1 MTRVGFVVM
10 HTTQPPV
17 PPVHDEITSREAVEI
32 LGFTNLSTISR
43 YVGYG
48 KLTPS
53 RRLST
58 GQLMFWRADVQR
70 LADEQTGHTS

>member
-1 MTRVGFVVM
+1 M
-10 HTTQPPV
+10 HSTAAPAQPPT
-17 PPVHDEITSREAVEI
+17 DEITSREAMEI
-32 LGFTNLSTISR
+32 LGLTSLSTISK

-58 GQLMFWRADVQR
+58 GQFLFWRHDVQR
-70 LADEQTGHTS
+70 LADRYREAS

>member
-1 MTRVGFVVM
+1 MAQPQ
-10 HTTQPPV
+10 TQLASPPT
-17 PPVHDEITSREAVEI
+17 DEITSREAIGI
-32 LGFTNLSTISR
+32 LGFTNLSTISK

-58 GQLMFWRADVQR
+58 GQYLFWRRDIQR
-70 LADEQTGHTS
+70 LADEQAAERLKAAAS